1 MDERHGCLASSD
13 LRAEARSRDQAGH
26 HPDGAL
32 VQTEAEMAAERSR
45 EDLHSAAHA
54 DGSTEVAAVTADPD
68 LAALREGV
76 DRDWYLRRYDD
87 LDPGID
93 PVIHYAERGWRE
105 GRDPNPG
112 FSTAWY
118 LACYPGIG
126 MNPLVHYLRYGRAD
140 GRLPNGYCPG
150 GVDRDWYLSRY
161 ADLAPGMDPAVH
173 YAERGW
179 REGRD
184 PNPDFSTAWYLACYP
199 GLGMNPLVHYLQYG
213 RAEGRAP
220 KPTLWQT
227 IRAGAWWSWR
237 IGPIFAML
245 YATML
250 HTHTSLASVW
260 PLFLIVVA
268 ALSPGAAYVALIND
282 LSDIDEDAAAGKRNR
297 MAGRSP
303 GAVAGLL
310 ACCLVPGLAFLILW
324 RDDPLIWGLYFAAW
338 VVFSL
343 YSLRPVRLKSRGFA
357 GVLADASGSS
367 LFPTLVVVTLVYRS
381 VGRPVDPA
389 WFAAVAVWSLG
400 FGLRGIIGHHL
411 SDIAADAEAGV
422 RTFVQRHGEVLARR
436 LSLVFFG
443 FELIGLGLVLWWLGA
458 ALPALVLVIYILLES
473 LRQRTL
479 GIATVVAFPDQ
490 RVLESGRRYQ
500 LALHNYYQVYLPLS
514 VLPGVALSD
523 LSSALL
529 GVALF
534 FMFSA
539 AATRQECARFYE
551 AVVRYYYPLQPI
563 IARRVSPFQREA
575 AG

>member
-1 MDERHGCLASSD
+1 MIR
-13 LRAEARSRDQAGH
+13 AGH
-26 HPDGAL
+26 HSDRAL
-32 VQTEAEMAAERSR
+32 VPTEIETAPEPSR
-45 EDLHSAAHA
+45 DDLDSAAHP
-54 DGSTEVAAVTADPD
+54 DGTTGLAAVAADAD

-76 DRDWYLRRYDD
+76 DRHWYLSRYDD
-87 LDPGID
+87 LDPGIE
-93 PVIHYAERGWRE
+93 PALHYAERGWRE
-105 GRDPNPG
+105 RRDPNPD

-161 ADLAPGMDPAVH
+161 ADLPPGIDPAVH

-213 RAEGRAP
+213 RAEGRVP

-250 HTHTSLASVW
+250 HTQTSLASVW
-260 PLFLIVVA
+260 PLFFIVIA
-268 ALSPGAAYVALIND
+268 ALAPGAAYVALIND
-282 LSDIDEDAAAGKRNR
+282 LSDIEEDAAAGKRNR

-303 GAVAGLL
+303 AAIAGLL
-310 ACCLVPGLAFLILW
+310 ACCLVPGVGFLILW

-343 YSLRPVRLKSRGFA
+343 YSLPPVRLKIRGFA

-381 VGRPVDPA
+381 VERPVDAA
-389 WFAAVAVWSLG
+389 WFAVVAIWSLG
-400 FGLRGIIGHHL
+400 FGLRGIIGHQL

-443 FELIGLGLVLWWLGA
+443 FELIGLGLVLWRVGA
-458 ALPALVLVIYILLES
+458 ALPALMLVIYILLEI
-473 LRQRTL
+473 LRHRTL
-479 GIATVVAFPDQ
+479 GIAIVVAFPDR
-490 RVLESGRRYQ
+490 RVLDSGRRYQ

-514 VLPGVALSD
+514 VLPGVASD
-523 LSSALL
+523 DLWSALL

-534 FMFSA
+534 SMFSA
-539 AATRQECARFYE
+539 DAAREECARFYE

-563 IARRVSPFQREA
+563 IARRVPPFRTDA